1 MHVVHH
7 AARAAVAL
15 AALALPGCMGGTA
28 EEGQA
33 ALDSG
38 ARIGAPTQLVRC
50 ADWSEAN
57 VRERY
62 GTIDALRQFAGGPT
76 GSPSGL
82 GATLED
88 DEAYQL
94 FERWCAE
101 SYAHGFRLYK
111 LYTRA
116 AAFGER

>member
-82 GATLED
+82 GATLDD